1 MSIYTAIFGFL
12 SALGLTIKRQQ
23 EAAFLF
29 LSLLFLLFFMGTRY
43 EVGCDFTGYQNR
55 FENIDPYASPL
66 DVLGRDEMAFVFLEY
81 MTRTSGADFVWL
93 IFLATAI
100 IIGCYWA
107 FLRKVHSPI
116 LILALLFPIMM
127 LQLGMSGIRQG
138 IAVGFLLV
146 AMIPFMSGK
155 RLWTGFW
162 ILVGAQFHTSVIILL
177 PIAFLAGREIDIKRL
192 IAAMLLLPPLAV
204 LIVGDRVEL
213 YQDRYI
219 DQIYGDQSSDGAVY
233 RYLLNLVPAIAL
245 LIYRNAVR
253 FAYPREFS
261 MLYITAMATVAMA
274 PLTVLSTFALHR
286 LNFYMMPFTIMMAIY
301 LISLIPTRR
310 ERMIAMLLPFG
321 AYGGYTILW
330 QSSSFHYDYC
340 YSVYQSYLFL

>member
-116 LILALLFPIMM
+116 LILALLFPI
-127 LQLGMSGIRQG
+127 
-138 IAVGFLLV
+138 
-146 AMIPFMSGK
+146 
-155 RLWTGFW
+155 
-162 ILVGAQFHTSVIILL
+162 
-177 PIAFLAGREIDIKRL
+177 
-192 IAAMLLLPPLAV
+192 
-204 LIVGDRVEL
+204 
-213 YQDRYI
+213 
-219 DQIYGDQSSDGAVY
+219 
-233 RYLLNLVPAIAL
+233 
-245 LIYRNAVR
+245 
-253 FAYPREFS
+253 
-261 MLYITAMATVAMA
+261 
-274 PLTVLSTFALHR
+274 
-286 LNFYMMPFTIMMAIY
+286 
-301 LISLIPTRR
+301 
-310 ERMIAMLLPFG
+310 
-321 AYGGYTILW
+321 
-330 QSSSFHYDYC
+330 
-340 YSVYQSYLFL
+340 